1 MSLLTLSTP
10 PPADLAPRWR
20 RLCAYLVDLAVLSV
34 LTSPLLVRASGQQ
47 THHVEQLDKALT
59 DPALH
64 VTPVPY
70 WATSWFVAIVTAVV
84 FACYRIP
91 QEAVAGRTLGHRLLG
106 LRVVRYDG
114 DRRIGFGWAAARYA
128 IFYGVNVIPYAGPI
142 FTVVNYLWCVFDR
155 YYHQCL
161 HDKVA
166 GTFVLY
172 PADRPYTA
180 RPPSEDNSLLPP
192 NERLYPPLP
201 PERRQST
208 PPPPVTR

>member
-1 MSLLTLSTP
+1 MSLLTLSAP
-10 PPADLAPRWR
+10 PPPDLAPRWR
-20 RLCAYLVDLAVLSV
+20 RLCAYLVDLVLLSV
-34 LTSPLLVRASGQQ
+34 LTSPLLVPAAGQQ
-47 THHVEQLDKALT
+47 THHVEQLEKAVS

-64 VTPVPY
+64 VTPVPF

-84 FACYRIP
+84 FACYRVP
-91 QEAVAGRTLGHRLLG
+91 QEAVAGRTLGHRLFG

-114 DRRIGFGWAAARYA
+114 TRRIGFGWALARYA

-166 GTFVLY
+166 GTFVLH
-172 PADRPYTA
+172 PASRPYVA
-180 RPPSEDNSLLPP
+180 QPPSLHGSLVPP
-192 NERLYPPLP
+192 NERIYPPLP
-201 PERRQST
+201 PERRQPA
-208 PPPPVTR
+208 PPPPRR

>member
-20 RLCAYLVDLAVLSV
+20 RLCAYLVDLVLLSV
-34 LTSPLLVRASGQQ
+34 VTSPLLVPAAGRQA
-47 THHVEQLDKALT
+47 HHVEQLEKALS

-84 FACYRIP
+84 FALYRVP
-91 QEAVAGRTLGHRLLG
+91 QEAVAGRTLGHRLFG

-114 DRRIGFGWAAARYA
+114 DRRIGLGWALARYGV
-128 IFYGVNVIPYAGPI
+128 FYGVNVIPYAGPI

-166 GTFVLY
+166 GTFVLH
-172 PADRPYTA
+172 PSGRRLAA
-180 RPPSEDNSLLPP
+180 RPPSDGSVVPP
-192 NERLYPPLP
+192 NERIYPPLP
-201 PERRQST
+201 PERRAPT
-208 PPPPVTR
+208 PPGAPR